1 MISGS
6 TRIAAVIGDPVRHSL
21 SPILHNAAFE
31 ALGLDWAFAAF
42 EVPPG
47 EGASAVEAM
56 RALRMGGMSVT
67 MPHKSDVIPALD
79 HLTAAANRLQSVN
92 CIHWLA
98 DELVG
103 ESTDGPGF
111 VGALAHDEGFKVSG
125 ARAVVL
131 GAGGAARAVVLA
143 LADAGAASVV
153 VVNRTPSRG
162 RDACALAPAVARIG
176 SASADVPE
184 ADLIVN
190 ATSVGMADT
199 ANEGEVPLD
208 VSLLRSG
215 QMVVDLVYHPLRTPL
230 LVAARARGAVAVT
243 GLGMLIHQAAHAFRL
258 WTGEEP
264 PLEVMSAA
272 ALAHLEAK
280 SG

>member
-6 TRIAAVIGDPVRHSL
+6 TRIAAVIGEPVRHSL

-42 EVPPG
+42 EVAAG
-47 EGASAVEAM
+47 GGARAVDAM
-56 RALRMGGMSVT
+56 RALRIDGLSVT
-67 MPHKSDVIPALD
+67 MPHKSEVIPALD
-79 HLTAAANRLQSVN
+79 RLTPAAARLQSVN

-103 ESTDGPGF
+103 ESTDGAGF
-111 VGALAHDEGFKVSG
+111 LGALQHDEGFAVSG
-125 ARAVVL
+125 CRAVVL
-131 GAGGAARAVVLA
+131 GAGGAARSVVLA
-143 LADAGAASVV
+143 LAEAGAASVV
-153 VVNRTPSRG
+153 VVNRTPERG
-162 RDACALAPAVARIG
+162 EAACALAPSVARIG
-176 SASADVPE
+176 SAEDDVPE
-184 ADLIVN
+184 ADLVVN

-199 ANEGEVPLD
+199 ANAGEVPVD

-258 WTGEEP
+258 WTGEDP

-272 ALAHLEAK
+272 ALSHLETK